1 MDELTLAILALLQ
14 EKFAGERKDGLT
26 QLAAFIGLNAANIE
40 EATEVVG
47 NLTAD
52 KVSKFVKDYRS
63 RTDAEIAKANKT
75 HEEGLRRKY
84 DFKEKEQG
92 GGDPK
97 PGEQTPPAPAGAL
110 TAEQIRE
117 IIREENKA
125 IREGYDSLRAEKT
138 TATRREQFVA
148 KLEAAKIEGK
158 QREMMLRSFD
168 RVAPTFK
175 DDEDFN
181 GYLNEVQ
188 ADLDGIAQEQSNK
201 GLQGHDKPLF
211 GAVTKEGISQG
222 VADYIASQ
230 SDNNPTLTG
239 KEI

>member
-14 EKFAGERKDGLT
+14 EKFTGERKDGLT
-26 QLAAFIGLNAANIE
+26 QLAAYIGLNAATIE
-40 EATEVVG
+40 EATEIVG
-47 NLTAD
+47 KLTAE

-84 DFKEKEQG
+84 DFKEKEQPG
-92 GGDPK
+92 EPK
-97 PGEQTPPAPAGAL
+97 PGQQQTPPAGGELTLDAIRAL
-110 TAEQIRE
+110 
-117 IIREENKA
+117 IREENKTL
-125 IREGYDSLRAEKT
+125 REGYDSLRAEKT

-175 DDEDFN
+175 DDDDFN
-181 GYLNEVQ
+181 GYLTEVQ
-188 ADLDGIAQEQSNK
+188 TDLDGIAQEQSDK
-201 GLQGHDKPLF
+201 GLHNHEKPIF
-211 GAVTKEGISQG
+211 GAVNKDGISAG
-222 VADYIASQ
+222 VADYIAAQ
-230 SDNNPTLTG
+230 SDNKPTLSG

>member
-1 MDELTLAILALLQ
+1 MDELQLAILALLQ
-14 EKFAGERKDGLT
+14 SKFAGVRKDGLQ
-26 QLAAFIGLNAANIE
+26 QLAAVISVQVANEE
-40 EATEVVG
+40 EANEVVG
-47 NLTAD
+47 KLTAD
-52 KVSKFVKDYRS
+52 KVSKFVTDWRKT
-63 RTDAEIAKANKT
+63 TDAEIAKANKT
-75 HEEGLRRKY
+75 HEDGLRRKY
-84 DFKEKEQG
+84 DFKEKEAPG
-92 GGDPK
+92 ESK
-97 PGEQTPPAPAGAL
+97 PGEETPPTGGAL
-110 TAEQIRE
+110 TAEAIRA
-117 IIREENKA
+117 IIREETKS
-125 IREGYDSLRAEKT
+125 IREGYDGLRAEKT

-188 ADLDGIAQEQSNK
+188 ADLDGIAQEQSDK
-201 GLQGHDKPLF
+201 GLQSHDKPLF

-222 VADYIASQ
+222 VADYIAAQ
-230 SDNNPTLTG
+230 SSPSPTLTG

>member
-26 QLAAFIGLNAANIE
+26 QLAAFIGLNAATIG
-40 EATEVVG
+40 EATEIVG

-84 DFKEKEQG
+84 DFKEKEQPG
-92 GGDPK
+92 EPK

-110 TAEQIRE
+110 TADQIRE

-125 IREGYDSLRAEKT
+125 IREGYDALRAEKT

-148 KLEAAKIEGK
+148 KLEAAKVEGK

-181 GYLNEVQ
+181 GYLTEVQ
-188 ADLDGIAQEQSNK
+188 ADLDGIAQEQSDK
-201 GLQGHDKPLF
+201 GLHNQDKPLF
-211 GAVTKEGISQG
+211 GAVTKDGISQG
-222 VADYIASQ
+222 VADYIAAQ
-230 SDNNPTLTG
+230 SENNPTLSG

>member
-1 MDELTLAILALLQ
+1 MDELQLAILALLQ
-14 EKFAGERKDGLT
+14 SKFAGVRKDGLQ
-26 QLAAFIGLNAANIE
+26 QLAAVISVQVANEE
-40 EATEVVG
+40 EANEVVG
-47 NLTAD
+47 KLTAD
-52 KVSKFVKDYRS
+52 KVSKFVTDWRKT
-63 RTDAEIAKANKT
+63 TDAEIAKANKT
-75 HEEGLRRKY
+75 HEDGLRRKY
-84 DFKEKEQG
+84 DFKEKEAP
-92 GGDPK
+92 GDPK
-97 PGEQTPPAPAGAL
+97 PGEETPPTGGAL
-110 TAEQIRE
+110 TAEAIRA
-117 IIREENKA
+117 IIREETKS
-125 IREGYDSLRAEKT
+125 IREGYDGLRAEKT

-175 DDEDFN
+175 DDDDFN